1 MLYSGDRISSNEA
14 ISISKHD
21 QKSLYID
28 NMTYIVQDALVN
40 DVRLF
45 AP

>member
-14 ISISKHD
+14 ISISKYD